1 MPQGTLPNTL
11 PADATPN
18 TYDATNIRA
27 FLVSPDAT
35 EIIPDVTVTTAAIAA
50 NAVTASLSGPAP
62 VTVPTGTVLV
72 FGTTR
77 ITLTQ
82 AAALT
87 AVPAPFSIV
96 AAPAAVAAN
105 STAIF
110 SVLLEIPVAEEL
122 TPSFTDQ
129 EETIRVHGR
138 STPIRNVNGKDMTA
152 MLRTVAGLDNPVVAR
167 LYAKGMRGTPNNRE
181 RILWRY
187 PDGLAILAT
196 VNIGAPSP
204 QGQTGNSMRHQ
215 FSANLS
221 GKAFYCNLNDA
232 NPAWVELGT

>member
-1 MPQGTLPNTL
+1 MTKGELPTAL
-11 PADATPN
+11 PADSTPL

-27 FLVSPDAT
+27 YLISPDAT
-35 EIIPDVTVTTAAIAA
+35 TIVPDVTVTTAAIAA
-50 NAVTASLSGPAP
+50 AAVTASLSGATN
-62 VTVPTGTVLV
+62 VTLPSGTVLI
-72 FGTTR
+72 FGTTS
-77 ITLTQ
+77 ITL
-82 AAALT
+82 AELAELT
-87 AVPAPFSIV
+87 AVPTAFDIV
-96 AAPAAVAAN
+96 AAPAAVANA
-105 STAIF
+105 STATY
-110 SVLLEIPVAEEL
+110 SVLLEIPLAEEL

-152 MLRTVAGLDNPVVAR
+152 SIRTLAGLDNPVVSR
-167 LYAKGMRGTPNNRE
+167 LYRKGISGTPNNRE
-181 RILWRY
+181 RVLWRY

-232 NPAWVELGT
+232 NPVWTELGT